1 MTGASEHA
9 CCRKQTDNRLHS
21 ERSRSTLG
29 LFRPHMRP
37 SKLGRAAHGASED
50 PDVRRGIRAV
60 CTHHQEGNVSLSP
73 DMQ

>member
-9 CCRKQTDNRLHS
+9 CCRKQTDPPCIAKGQGQQWDCS
-21 ERSRSTLG
+21 A
-29 LFRPHMRP
+29 HMRP